1 MKILERI
8 REIHRESRLN
18 GIEPEYFIMKRT
30 DYEELVDYLIENSLV
45 NTMLCADTPKVLGM
59 KIILDER
66 KILRL
71 PIEKT

>member
-1 MKILERI
+1 
-8 REIHRESRLN
+8 
-18 GIEPEYFIMKRT
+18 MKRT
-30 DYEELVDYLIENSLV
+30 DYEELVDYLIENSMV